1 MRLEKPYTNKQ
12 YADLAV
18 FCNENGLII
27 EDKGDYLEAVNLPEP
42 TVEEL
47 QAEVRA
53 VRNSYLET
61 YVDPKQLV
69 MVWDSLSADDKKLYA
84 DYRQYLLDYPQTE
97 GWYLQNP
104 MTLDEWKESN
114 SSDSV
119 LSEASESEEVIEDG
133 LQR

>member
-1 MRLEKPYTNKQ
+1 M
-12 YADLAV
+12 
-18 FCNENGLII
+18 
-27 EDKGDYLEAVNLPEP
+27 
-42 TVEEL
+42 

-69 MVWDSLSADDKKLYA
+69 MVWDSLSAEDKKLYA

-97 GWYLQNP
+97 GWYEQNP
-104 MTLDEWKESN
+104 LTFDEWKQSVEETN
-114 SSDSV
+114 SPY
-119 LSEASESEEVIEDG
+119 SEEVIEDG

>member
-18 FCNENGLII
+18 YCNKNGKVI

-47 QAEVRA
+47 QAQVRT
-53 VRNSYLET
+53 VRNSYLEK

-69 MVWDSLSADDKKLYA
+69 MVWNSLTADEQELYK

-104 MTLDEWKESN
+104 MTLDEWKQ
-114 SSDSV
+114 SV
-119 LSEASESEEVIEDG
+119 DEPEEVI
-133 LQR
+133 

>member
-1 MRLEKPYTNKQ
+1 MKLYKNEMTNTQ

-18 FCNENGLII
+18 YCNNNGKVI

-53 VRNSYLET
+53 VRNSYLEK

-69 MVWDSLSADDKKLYA
+69 MVWNSLTTEEQELYA

-97 GWYLQNP
+97 GWYEQNP
-104 MTLDEWKESN
+104 MTLDEWKQSVEETN
-114 SSDSV
+114 SPY
-119 LSEASESEEVIEDG
+119 SEEVIEDG

>member
-1 MRLEKPYTNKQ
+1 MKLNKPYTNAQ

-18 FCNENGLII
+18 YCNKNGKVI

-47 QAEVRA
+47 QAQVRA

-69 MVWDSLSADDKKLYA
+69 MVWNSLTAEEQELYK

-97 GWYLQNP
+97 GWYEQNP
-104 MTLDEWKESN
+104 LTFEEWKQSVEETN
-114 SSDSV
+114 S
-119 LSEASESEEVIEDG
+119 SESEEVI
-133 LQR
+133 